1 MEQVVLL
8 HIAHRQRSPQRH
20 EGAAV
25 RLLGVFSSMDTLTAH
40 ARKHYVGDLDVIC
53 IPLRK
58 WAAIMQSP
66 SQGDEEIRHLEK
78 LRDEHIKEQQRHEH
92 EFRENVAQQRCGS
105 VSTQDESTEHCA
117 PEPSYSQREE
127 PPPIARD
134 AEVRLQRLAI
144 ISILPDLSE
153 SDYTLQQPG
162 LIVWGAFDNEEEA
175 RKQIKDEFATI
186 ARDVH
191 LDVVYMYDFV
201 ITRLATGRRR
211 IPTDNRPDAIDERRA
226 SYRRRAGRATR
237 HSHYPQPRAGPA
249 TARSPQEIA
258 RETSCKIGQRLI
270 SPVHRAQILWQFLHA
285 AKLMSCLL
293 RSVLT

>member
-1 MEQVVLL
+1 MECS
-8 HIAHRQRSPQRH
+8 I
-20 EGAAV
+20 
-25 RLLGVFSSMDTLTAH
+25 
-40 ARKHYVGDLDVIC
+40 
-53 IPLRK
+53 
-58 WAAIMQSP
+58 
-66 SQGDEEIRHLEK
+66 LEP
-78 LRDEHIKEQQRHEH
+78 QQRQSYTVTT
-92 EFRENVAQQRCGS
+92 RGS
-105 VSTQDESTEHCA
+105 VATLCHSTGRNLNSQQAVTTA
-117 PEPSYSQREE
+117 PENTSKQLLRSLWNATRGAQASIERAWPVDGGVRAVWVAACEHDNPSGR
-127 PPPIARD
+127 P
-134 AEVRLQRLAI
+134 
-144 ISILPDLSE
+144 
-153 SDYTLQQPG
+153 
-162 LIVWGAFDNEEEA
+162 
-175 RKQIKDEFATI
+175 
-186 ARDVH
+186 
-191 LDVVYMYDFV
+191 LDRRCRSNNSHWYDFV